1 MGVGHR
7 PATAEPAVV
16 RAGGGCRRRERAPAA
31 GMRDFLLDHLRRGG
45 GFTVRSDGT
54 VCLHDVLFCKDNFIM
69 EQSKAAGVVAG
80 GMAGDVGD
88 SSMRASVPAATTSR
102 QRRSAARNT
111 RAAFLQ
117 REQKRHALSMNAEH
131 GAATD
136 VAATEQPASRLAA
149 PAATQTTATTTT
161 TTTMAAAAP
170 ARRAVASATGKRRA
184 VEAVGGTVACER
196 DVEVAAAAAAAAAGA
211 VSDLA
216 VSEGMLTR
224 ALAAMERSMDARRA
238 AGRQMG
244 RVTKACFRRRKV

>member
-7 PATAEPAVV
+7 PAPAEPAVV

-54 VCLHDVLFCKDNFIM
+54 VRLHDVLFCKDNFIM

-88 SSMRASVPAATTSR
+88 SSMRASAPAATTSR

-117 REQKRHALSMNAEH
+117 REHKRHALSMDAAQ
-131 GAATD
+131 GAAAD
-136 VAATEQPASRLAA
+136 LAATEQPASLLAA
-149 PAATQTTATTTT
+149 PEATQPAVTLTAS
-161 TTTMAAAAP
+161 P
-170 ARRAVASATGKRRA
+170 G
-184 VEAVGGTVACER
+184 
-196 DVEVAAAAAAAAAGA
+196 
-211 VSDLA
+211 
-216 VSEGMLTR
+216 
-224 ALAAMERSMDARRA
+224 
-238 AGRQMG
+238 
-244 RVTKACFRRRKV
+244 